1 MTRDENNEIE
11 NLYKFNHTHKKRDWI
26 SMSKSLIE
34 TYDIR
39 LKSYLSIHEIF
50 EESDFVDEEIEKFES
65 LILDKNKFTNGIVW
79 DVHIK
84 NINKYLNFLKNK
96 NFK

>member
-1 MTRDENNEIE
+1 MFKNMKKRYVSWNEIE

-39 LKSYLSIHEIF
+39 LKS
-50 EESDFVDEEIEKFES
+50 
-65 LILDKNKFTNGIVW
+65 
-79 DVHIK
+79 
-84 NINKYLNFLKNK
+84 
-96 NFK
+96 